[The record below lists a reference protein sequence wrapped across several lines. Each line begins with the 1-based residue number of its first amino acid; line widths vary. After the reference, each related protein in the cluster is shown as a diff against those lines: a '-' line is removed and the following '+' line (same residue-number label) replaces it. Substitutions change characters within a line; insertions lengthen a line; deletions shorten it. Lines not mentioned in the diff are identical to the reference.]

1 MNILYV
7 CTPFDYHDRKWM
19 FYFSNKPGYKLFATW
34 EDVFSPQV
42 KPYDIEQFE
51 NANVTRLKILSSFS
65 IKNPFKTY
73 RSIKILNRHIKE
85 NNIDIV
91 HFLFATPHALW
102 GAFIKAPYVITARG
116 SDVMIVIP
124 GLQKSKGKF
133 SFLERYLFRIFKRS
147 FNNAFA
153 ITATSRKQIEAIHN
167 VLKPAAP
174 TYLIRTGVDVNAIA
188 NINTDAE
195 LPEELKGKDIIISPR
210 FMSPV
215 YNVETQIAAIKL
227 LPAWVLEKYK
237 FVFIKGREPYF
248 STRLAELKQIPGL
261 DFIVYDRLT
270 QQQMFTIYRY
280 AKLTFMVP
288 HSDGTPNT
296 ALEAMSARCPLI
308 LPNLDKYDSEIF
320 QASCYM
326 LKENTADELAK
337 AMVACLENYPKE
349 LLEEG
354 FNRANKFGNRAVEME
369 KLYAVYE
376 KLKMQ
381 NS

>member
-19 FYFSNKPGYKLFATW
+19 FYFSDKPGYKLFATW
-34 EDVFSPQV
+34 EDVFNPQV
-42 KPYDIEQFE
+42 KPYDMEQFA
-51 NANVTRLKILSSFS
+51 NAGVTTLPILSSYS
-65 IKNPFKTY
+65 IKNPLKTY
-73 RSIKILNRHIKE
+73 RSISLLNKLIKE

-102 GAFIKAPYVITARG
+102 GAYIKVPYVITARG

-124 GLQKSKGKF
+124 ALAKSKGIYGV
-133 SFLERYLFRIFKRS
+133 LQRYLFGVFKRS

-174 TYLIRTGVDVNAIA
+174 VHLIRTGVDVNTIAAID
-188 NINTDAE
+188 TDAE
-195 LPEELKGKDIIISPR
+195 LPKELNGRDIIISPR

-248 STRLAELKQIPGL
+248 SARLAELKQIPGL

-270 QQQMFTIYRY
+270 QLQMFTIYRY

-308 LPNLDKYDSEIF
+308 LPNLDKYDAEIF
-320 QASCYM
+320 NGACYM
-326 LKENTADELAK
+326 LKNNTAEELAE
-337 AMVACLENYPKE
+337 AILSCLEIYPNK
-349 LLEEG
+349 LLDEG
-354 FNRANKFGNRAVEME
+354 FARANTYGNRAVEME

-376 KLKMQ
+376 ELK
-381 NS
+381 SKS